1 MFGDQCCYDT
11 FQSTP
16 PIRVATWPS
25 KNVQVFLRI
34 SIHATHTG
42 GDMVSCGWWKRINHF
57 NPRHPYGWRP
67 GLSAFRTNGRLF
79 QSTPPMLTASPKG
92 FQSTPPIRV
101 ATSNVVFKPCER
113 LFQSTPPIRVATM
126 GLLIR
131 FKGGGFQSTP
141 PIRVATFFCFLAIL
155 LYLISI
161 HATHT
166 GGDAAVPQVLQDRQ
180 ISIHATHTGGDPTG
194 RRSPSPMRY
203 FNPRHPYGWRQGLI
217 GAGGHFPIF
226 QSTPP
231 IRVATSDFSVVP
243 LMILFQS
250 TPPIRVATGPS
261 SSARLT
267 QGFQSTP
274 PIRVATSLH
283 RPGCRLCQYFNP
295 RHPYGWRPVRY
306 CQVMAVALISI
317 HATHTGGDPVDQFG
331 CIPRRDFNPR
341 HPYGWRHGPLALAL
355 R

>member
-113 LFQSTPPIRVATM
+113 LFQSTPPIRVATGTLSHVGWLSIFQSTPPIRVATM

-141 PIRVATFFCFLAIL
+141 PIRVATRLDDSN
-155 LYLISI
+155 LI
-161 HATHT
+161 T
-166 GGDAAVPQVLQDRQ
+166 LCN
-180 ISIHATHTGGDPTG
+180 
-194 RRSPSPMRY
+194 
-203 FNPRHPYGWRQGLI
+203 FNPRHPYGWRRRHDIYLLCCL
-217 GAGGHFPIF
+217 IF

-231 IRVATSDFSVVP
+231 IRVATIDASGFGTF
-243 LMILFQS
+243 LQFQS
-250 TPPIRVATGPS
+250 TPPIRVATAPLYLFPS
-261 SSARLT
+261 FLR
-267 QGFQSTP
+267 
-274 PIRVATSLH
+274 
-283 RPGCRLCQYFNP
+283 
-295 RHPYGWRPVRY
+295 
-306 CQVMAVALISI
+306 ISI
-317 HATHTGGDPVDQFG
+317 HATHTGGD
-331 CIPRRDFNPR
+331 
-341 HPYGWRHGPLALAL
+341 
-355 R
+355 